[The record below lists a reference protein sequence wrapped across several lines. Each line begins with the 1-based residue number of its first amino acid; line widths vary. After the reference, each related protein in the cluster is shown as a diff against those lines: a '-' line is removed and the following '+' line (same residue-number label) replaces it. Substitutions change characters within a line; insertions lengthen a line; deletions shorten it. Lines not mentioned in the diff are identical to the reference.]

1 MHPCYQDKT
10 KGVCVQQCKPNS
22 QYHRARI
29 KVLHKVLEPHAVWS
43 KSSVRTKAPF
53 MGGGMFLNQR
63 NHSNVASRAAASD
76 LRLILPLVWKLLSP
90 PDVAARSF

>member
-1 MHPCYQDKT
+1 MRPCCQEKT
-10 KGVCVQQCKPNS
+10 RGVCIQQCKHKS
-22 QYHRARI
+22 QYHKGQKVL
-29 KVLHKVLEPHAVWS
+29 KVLHRVLEPHAVWS
-43 KSSVRTKAPF
+43 RSSVRTKVQF

-90 PDVAARSF
+90 PDVAA